1 MEWELFLDFSFSN
14 SHLKISPSLKFFSKI
29 DPPGPFALSVDRWWG
44 VRKGEKEWERV
55 VEWERVRKSEKEWER
70 AREGSKVAKNTSSLS
85 HYKGWRVGV
94 GDDDATVMVVIMVI
108 IFIISIREGGKMV
121 DKWKE
126 IRVKRET
133 ERMNWKKRE
142 KGHEGIFRESRL
154 RYWMWRGRV
163 LVWNNL
169 ADVDK
174 IWRKKIIITVKRA
187 VG

>member
-44 VRKGEKEWERV
+44 VRK
-55 VEWERVRKSEKEWER
+55 STKEWER

-174 IWRKKIIITVKRA
+174 IWRKKSSSL
-187 VG
+187 